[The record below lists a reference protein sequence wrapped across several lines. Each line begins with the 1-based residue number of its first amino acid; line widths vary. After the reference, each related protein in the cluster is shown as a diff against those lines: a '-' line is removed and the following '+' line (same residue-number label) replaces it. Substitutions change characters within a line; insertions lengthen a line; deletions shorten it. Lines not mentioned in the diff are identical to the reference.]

1 MQRRPCLV
9 IDAFNQCIVKLRGT
23 HTIAQWQLDTERRIQ
38 SILRLSTDLALHPV
52 FVVDTRARLPN
63 DEVYLRR
70 KAKEVSSGKILSV
83 PYNIHSFICE
93 LVLKYGSD
101 LIYDNCHSADDIIAT
116 YALLSDDKSLVLSR
130 DTDFFRYDNGALE
143 RRVYYVADNDWVRI
157 IKARVLQ
164 DSSSAKL
171 AKLSPTNLH
180 RHCIEDFDPVFV
192 KTNTEVG
199 KLLVDDRF
207 VRGSSSPHAEAQ
219 GKSSLVMAARPFR
232 RALYTSVVRE
242 TFPIWNN
249 GKCDWV
255 DDIVYPLTDADPETD
270 PIIIATALLQEVD
283 GEYDERHAGA
293 ALLMGCELAAFA
305 RGTSMLRELERTGS
319 ADKPAD
325 WKVASLTRNAS
336 VILERVKDETATAKA
351 LIPYDNAN
359 AIVKRYLMDKN
370 ADVRTLAVKA
380 LGKISTRDGLI
391 GGRYSIED
399 TVVKSLKDDHL
410 EGVEAGKVIDAIAE
424 RFKFDVDENVRR

>member
-1 MQRRPCLV
+1 
-9 IDAFNQCIVKLRGT
+9 
-23 HTIAQWQLDTERRIQ
+23 
-38 SILRLSTDLALHPV
+38 
-52 FVVDTRARLPN
+52 
-63 DEVYLRR
+63 
-70 KAKEVSSGKILSV
+70 
-83 PYNIHSFICE
+83 
-93 LVLKYGSD
+93 
-101 LIYDNCHSADDIIAT
+101 
-116 YALLSDDKSLVLSR
+116 
-130 DTDFFRYDNGALE
+130 
-143 RRVYYVADNDWVRI
+143 
-157 IKARVLQ
+157 
-164 DSSSAKL
+164 
-171 AKLSPTNLH
+171 
-180 RHCIEDFDPVFV
+180 
-192 KTNTEVG
+192 
-199 KLLVDDRF
+199 
-207 VRGSSSPHAEAQ
+207 
-219 GKSSLVMAARPFR
+219 MAARPFR

-424 RFKFDVDENVRR
+424 RFKFDVDENVRRGALAALRNLGKLSEHVDAIVECMHCDMSPRMRWVAYRALEKLGHGLVKEPAYNSMTEFLKGEKPLS